1 MFIKIVIG
9 SFFFFTENAI
19 FNEWKKTDFVLKFAF
34 L

>member
-9 SFFFFTENAI
+9 SFFFTENAI